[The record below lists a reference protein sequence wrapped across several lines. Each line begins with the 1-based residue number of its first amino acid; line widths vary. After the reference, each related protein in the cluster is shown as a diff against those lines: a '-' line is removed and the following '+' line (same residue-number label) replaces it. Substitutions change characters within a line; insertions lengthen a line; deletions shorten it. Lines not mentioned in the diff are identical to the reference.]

1 METILQY
8 LKLNGEQLDADI
20 AKALRLPLERVRT
33 ELQDLSAKGEVM
45 TCFVT
50 RFQGGRRIEGWSCR
64 VAGFTP
70 PVSPGRKPNPTKS

>member
-8 LKLNGEQLDADI
+8 LKANGEQLDADI
-20 AKALRLPLERVRT
+20 AKGLRLPIERVRT
-33 ELQDLSAKGEVM
+33 ELQDLSAKGAVM

-50 RFQGGRRIEGWSCR
+50 RYQGGRTIEGWSSR

-70 PVSPGRKPNPTKS
+70 PVSPGRKPNSTKS